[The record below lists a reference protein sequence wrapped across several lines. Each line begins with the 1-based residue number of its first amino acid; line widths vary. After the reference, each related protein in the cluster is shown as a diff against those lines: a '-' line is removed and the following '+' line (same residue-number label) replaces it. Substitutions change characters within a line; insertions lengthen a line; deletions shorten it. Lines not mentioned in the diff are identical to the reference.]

1 VTRPDEVERA
11 PGSEEAP
18 TVAARF
24 ASYQRAGGFVTP
36 LITTVL
42 AFLLAGLVVVVTTG
56 RNPLPVYRGILD
68 GTGLTWLVHWFVD
81 VRTIGGTHDIYPTEA
96 DAVAVAAISLQQTLI
111 LTTTLIL
118 TGLAV
123 AFAFRCGL
131 FNIGGQGQYFV
142 GVTIAVAIGAELSGL
157 PRGLHIPLALA
168 CAALGGAAW
177 AGIAGLMRAT
187 VGAHEVITTIMLN
200 WIAFWVGSYL
210 FSLGGPLQSDTQPS
224 VPISNDVADSAKLH
238 VLWGGV
244 QGLHV
249 GFLIALASLVVFW
262 ALINRSTLGFG
273 IRAVGY
279 NPEAARYGGVSV
291 ARSYFLAMA
300 IAGGF
305 AGLAGGIDLLG
316 WQYRYGQIDVQQAE
330 IGFVGIAVA
339 LLGRNT
345 AFGILCSAL
354 LFGALLTG
362 TSTRNLNPET
372 FDPELAGNLTLIIQ
386 GLVVLFVGADLL
398 VISVWRA
405 RKKLRL
411 PRRQPGTA
419 RRQVPRR
426 RRATRTPTE
435 AAPPDRATSDRRRS
449 LRIPSVTI
457 SWNRRI
463 GIAGVGLAAAGVW
476 LMLPPLGDD
485 LRSAT
490 DVFEAV
496 PVALGILAIAAGIW
510 VVTRGE
516 LKLGWAAIACGLL
529 GIVLGLAAAEG
540 SMTDHEAVFVWSS
553 LIAATLRWAT
563 PLIFAAIGG
572 MFSERSGVANIAL
585 EGMMLAGAF
594 FGIWGA
600 VRFDHWA
607 VGLATAA
614 ASGGAL
620 TLVHAFFSIH
630 LRADQIVCGT
640 AINFLALGLTGY
652 LYIDLYGEEGTPSD
666 ISTIPNV
673 HLSFL
678 DGVYFLGPIFG
689 DMNLMIWLA
698 FATVVLSWIV
708 FFKTPAG
715 LRLRSVGEHPRA
727 ADTVGI
733 SVYRLRYVAVIV
745 SGMLAALGGAYLS
758 IGFVGAFGEN
768 MTVGRGFI
776 ALAALIFG
784 MWKPFGAFGAALL
797 FGFSSALA
805 RSLPE
810 YSEQAALLFETLPYV
825 LTLIAVGGLIGR
837 SIPPAAIGQ
846 PYEKQ

>member
-1 VTRPDEVERA
+1 VTRPDEIETVSTVQET
-11 PGSEEAP
+11 P
-18 TVAARF
+18 TVAAR
-24 ASYQRAGGFVTP
+24 YQRAGGFITP
-36 LITTVL
+36 LVTTLV
-42 AFLLAGLVVVVTTG
+42 AFFLAGLVVVATTG
-56 RNPLPVYRGILD
+56 KNPLPIYRGILD

-81 VRTIGGTHDIYPTEA
+81 VRTIGGTHELYRTEA

-142 GVTIAVAIGAELSGL
+142 GVTVAVAIGAELGSL
-157 PRGLHIPLALA
+157 PRGLHVPLALA
-168 CAALGGAAW
+168 CAALAGAAW

-210 FSLGGPLQSDTQPS
+210 FSLGGPLQSDTQRS

-244 QGLHV
+244 QGLHI
-249 GFLIALASLVVFW
+249 GFLIALGALVVFW
-262 ALINRSTLGFG
+262 ALLNRTTLGFAV
-273 IRAVGY
+273 RAVGY
-279 NPEAARYGGVSV
+279 NPEAARYGGISV
-291 ARSYFLAMA
+291 ARNYFLAMA

-305 AGLAGGIDLLG
+305 AGLAGAIDLLG

-362 TSTRNLNPET
+362 TSTRNLNPDI
-372 FDPELAGNLTLIIQ
+372 FDAELAGNLTLIIQ

-398 VISVWRA
+398 VLSVWRV
-405 RKKLRL
+405 RKRLRL
-411 PRRQPGTA
+411 PRWK
-419 RRQVPRR
+419 PRR
-426 RRATRTPTE
+426 SPRPVVRRREPFG
-435 AAPPDRATSDRRRS
+435 APPHGRLERADERERAATQSVSEPTSWSRQ
-449 LRIPSVTI
+449 
-457 SWNRRI
+457 I
-463 GIAGVGLAAAGVW
+463 GWAGIGAAVLGVW
-476 LMLPPLGDD
+476 LMLPPLGND
-485 LRSAT
+485 LRDAT
-490 DVFEAV
+490 RWFELI
-496 PVALGILAIAAGIW
+496 PVALGILGVAAGIW
-510 VVTRGE
+510 TASRSERKV
-516 LKLGWAAIACGLL
+516 GWAAIVCGLA
-529 GIVLGLAAAEG
+529 GIGLGLVAAEG
-540 SMTDHEAVFVWSS
+540 SMADHEAVFVWSS

-572 MFSERSGVANIAL
+572 MFSERSGVVNIAL

-607 VGLATAA
+607 FGLATALA
-614 ASGGAL
+614 AGGAL
-620 TLVHAFFSIH
+620 ALIHAFFSIH
-630 LRADQIVCGT
+630 LRADQIVSGT

-652 LYIDLYGEEGTPSD
+652 LYIDIYGDQGIPTD
-666 ISTIPNV
+666 LSTIPNV

-678 DGVYFLGPIFG
+678 DGVYFVGPIFG

-708 FFKTPAG
+708 MFKTPIG
-715 LRLRSVGEHPRA
+715 LRVRSVGEHPRA

-733 SVYRLRYVAVIV
+733 SVYKLRYGAVIV

-758 IGFVGAFGEN
+758 IGFVGSFGEN

-810 YSEQAALLFETLPYV
+810 YSEQAGLLFETLPYV

-837 SIPPAAIGQ
+837 SIPPAAIGR

>member
-1 VTRPDEVERA
+1 VTRPDEIETVST
-11 PGSEEAP
+11 GEEAP
-18 TVAARF
+18 TVAAR
-24 ASYQRAGGFVTP
+24 YQRAGGFITALVTT
-36 LITTVL
+36 LV
-42 AFLLAGLVVVVTTG
+42 AFLLAGLVVVATTG
-56 RNPLPVYRGILD
+56 KNPLPLYRGIFD

-81 VRTIGGTHDIYPTEA
+81 VRTIGGTHELYRTEA

-142 GVTIAVAIGAELSGL
+142 GVTVAVAIGAEVGDL
-157 PRGLHIPLALA
+157 PRGLHVPLALG
-168 CAALGGAAW
+168 CAALAGAAW

-244 QGLHV
+244 QGLHI
-249 GFLIALASLVVFW
+249 GFLIALGALVVFW
-262 ALINRSTLGFG
+262 ALLNRSTLGFAV
-273 IRAVGY
+273 RAVGY
-279 NPEAARYGGVSV
+279 NPEAARYGGISV
-291 ARSYFLAMA
+291 ARNYFLAMA

-305 AGLAGGIDLLG
+305 AGLAGAVDLLG
-316 WQYRYGQIDVQQAE
+316 WQYRYGQVDVQQAE

-339 LLGRNT
+339 LLGRNR

-362 TSTRNLNPET
+362 TSTRNLNPDV
-372 FDPELAGNLTLIIQ
+372 FDAELAGNLTLIIQ

-398 VISVWRA
+398 VLSVWRV
-405 RKKLRL
+405 RKRLRPPRWK
-411 PRRQPGTA
+411 PRRS
-419 RRQVPRR
+419 RRTVVRR
-426 RRATRTPTE
+426 REPFGAPPQGRLERADERERAATE
-435 AAPPDRATSDRRRS
+435 AVSRPTSWSRQ
-449 LRIPSVTI
+449 
-457 SWNRRI
+457 I
-463 GIAGVGLAAAGVW
+463 GWSGIGAAVLGVW

-485 LRSAT
+485 LRDAT
-490 DVFEAV
+490 RWFELI
-496 PVALGILAIAAGIW
+496 PVALGILGVAAGIW
-510 VVTRGE
+510 TASRSERKV
-516 LKLGWAAIACGLL
+516 GWAAIVCGLA
-529 GIVLGLAAAEG
+529 GIGLGLVAAEG
-540 SMTDHEAVFVWSS
+540 SMADHEAVFVWSS

-572 MFSERSGVANIAL
+572 MFSERSGVVNIAL

-607 VGLATAA
+607 LGLATALA
-614 ASGGAL
+614 AGGGLAL
-620 TLVHAFFSIH
+620 IHAFFSIH
-630 LRADQIVCGT
+630 LRADQIVSGT

-652 LYIDLYGEEGTPSD
+652 LYIDIYGDEGIPTD
-666 ISTIPNV
+666 LSTIPNV

-678 DGVYFLGPIFG
+678 DGVYFVGPIFG

-708 FFKTPAG
+708 MFKTPLG
-715 LRLRSVGEHPRA
+715 LRMRSVGEHPRA

-733 SVYRLRYVAVIV
+733 SVYKLRYGAVIV

-758 IGFVGAFGEN
+758 IGFVGSFGEN

-784 MWKPFGAFGAALL
+784 MWKPFGAFAAALL

-810 YSEQAALLFETLPYV
+810 YSEQAGLLFETLPYV

-837 SIPPAAIGQ
+837 SIPPAAIGR